1 MQNRR
6 FLLAL
11 LSIFQPLGV
20 VVCSG
25 IAYGFIP
32 KYSCATD
39 LKSCKSST
47 LTPGEAC
54 CSKSDNM
61 GWRYLMFTLGGI
73 ALFIFLLRFVLFT
86 FQESPKYLIGRGRDE
101 DAMKV
106 LHNVAKVNGYDCR
119 LSMDDFRALEAN
131 HGSGS
136 GLPDSPNGSGDAM
149 LKDSVPTQ
157 SAEVANPPFMQQVK
171 NEFARIKILFSTS
184 ALTRLTILVWIIY
197 AFDYWA
203 FSVAGMA
210 FLPISL
216 CCQNSRTCH

>member
-1 MQNRR
+1 M
-6 FLLAL
+6 
-11 LSIFQPLGV
+11 
-20 VVCSG
+20 
-25 IAYGFIP
+25 
-32 KYSCATD
+32 
-39 LKSCKSST
+39 
-47 LTPGEAC
+47 
-54 CSKSDNM
+54 
-61 GWRYLMFTLGGI
+61 
-73 ALFIFLLRFVLFT
+73 LFT

-131 HGSGS
+131 HGTGSGSGS

-149 LKDSVPTQ
+149 LKDGVPTQ
-157 SAEVANPPFMQQVK
+157 NAEVVNPPFMQQVK

-203 FSVAGMA
+203 FSVAGMVFSSPMA
-210 FLPISL
+210 CDAVSGFVTDTLQALFFPLFFSARIKQLASL
-216 CCQNSRTCH
+216 FQKHIATM